1 MQIFYLLCLPSV
13 FSDINFTLHEGFL
26 VALKNI
32 LNYQN
37 NKECDD
43 IVFQFEEEE
52 ELALIFLQKV
62 IRGRAIQ
69 NMVSCLC
76 KNWWFPAFFTN
87 R

>member
-1 MQIFYLLCLPSV
+1 MCLPSV

-26 VALKNI
+26 VALKKI
-32 LNYQN
+32 LNLPIEN
-37 NKECDD
+37 NKECGD

-76 KNWWFPAFFTN
+76 KNWWFPASVFFTN

>member
-1 MQIFYLLCLPSV
+1 MQ
-13 FSDINFTLHEGFL
+13 
-26 VALKNI
+26 KI
-32 LNYQN
+32 LNLPY
-37 NKECDD
+37 KERGD

-76 KNWWFPAFFTN
+76 KYW
-87 R
+87 